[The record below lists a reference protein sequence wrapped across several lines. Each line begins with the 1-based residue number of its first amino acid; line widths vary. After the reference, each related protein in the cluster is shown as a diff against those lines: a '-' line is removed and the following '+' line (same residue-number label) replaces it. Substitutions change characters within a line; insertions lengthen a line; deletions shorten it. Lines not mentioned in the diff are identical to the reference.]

1 MKKIIKGYKGI
12 MDLDLTDVDSIY
24 HRQLIE
30 DHYNDIKLYKIE
42 QSKLKPKLRYENTI
56 ERINKMHEYENEQ
69 TRIRKQQEL
78 EEQNKRDKLMLE
90 IYYKYNND
98 NDNKND

>member
-1 MKKIIKGYKGI
+1 
-12 MDLDLTDVDSIY
+12 MDLDLDLVPKGFWKVA
-24 HRQLIE
+24 IE
-30 DHYNDIKLYKIE
+30 QHYQDIKEYNMDQNKRPE
-42 QSKLKPKLRYENTI
+42 RLRYENTI

-98 NDNKND
+98 NKND